1 MDSFINLAKQGM
13 SAYESSQGGGQNQG
27 GGQPQGQNQGQ
38 GEQQFHAP
46 GGAQYNSPDQQGG
59 GRPYGSGQVNPD
71 LDDEHVVNTA
81 QSHGSG
87 NSELFS
93 QGLSF
98 VKSQMGN
105 GNISAQN
112 HEIDEQGV
120 QNAHTEAYQNGNA
133 GSLPASSVGA
143 AAALQAIKNFTSGG
157 GSASSGG
164 GDMKSKLMGMAMA
177 EASKLYESQGAGS
190 GGKQEVINSAAETVM
205 KFVMKSQMSSMIGGG
220 NSGGLGGLASIA
232 GKFL

>member
-1 MDSFINLAKQGM
+1 MSKARWFVACNEQYLHLHLLA
-13 SAYESSQGGGQNQG
+13 
-27 GGQPQGQNQGQ
+27 
-38 GEQQFHAP
+38 
-46 GGAQYNSPDQQGG
+46 
-59 GRPYGSGQVNPD
+59 
-71 LDDEHVVNTA
+71 
-81 QSHGSG
+81 
-87 NSELFS
+87 SELDELTVTYVCWDFFDPCL
-93 QGLSF
+93 Q
-98 VKSQMGN
+98 GN

-220 NSGGLGGLASIA
+220 NSGGLGGLASIVSGA
-232 GKFL
+232 ICFGFNRSFQFSYHLTIADFLFLVVM